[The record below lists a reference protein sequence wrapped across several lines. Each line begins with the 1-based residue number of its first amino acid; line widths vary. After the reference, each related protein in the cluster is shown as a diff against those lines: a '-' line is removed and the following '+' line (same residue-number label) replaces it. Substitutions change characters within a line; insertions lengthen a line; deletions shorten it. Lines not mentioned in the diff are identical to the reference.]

1 MYLLIFISFI
11 LLNYKIASKVSN
23 KSFEEIMI
31 LGFLFYSSSII
42 LSGYLLSEFHLWN
55 SRILWCIIPFF
66 FSYILYIL
74 FNKSFLNSEVTN
86 KSAFKITGSTIQ
98 SIHIEFSGM
107 NLFER
112 IIFSILFWT
121 ISILTITQVYL
132 IFNTPPNEWDSMT
145 GHLNRILYFLNQGTT
160 EHFIGTNF
168 NVDTYPKSFCSIQ
181 VYPFLMS
188 GYNEHFFKLPNYGS
202 FWLICFGTYGI
213 LKQLGA
219 SYKSRLFGSLIV
231 FLSPN
236 IIMQSILTDTDIVL
250 GAYLVSIIYL
260 ILVFKNTQRLVY
272 IYFVGLAFGLA
283 LSHKITFVFSFLPLL
298 IIYLFVI
305 FSSSQYKIL
314 YKFKHFIYAHLI
326 GIIFFVA
333 PTGYIANYLY
343 YNHPIGPEVATR
355 HQSVE
360 RAGSLP
366 NLMVQGSRNV
376 VRYTFDLLNF
386 DGLRNWTIV
395 EEKQILLKSKLAKL
409 DKYFNLGLESTT
421 DFTIIPFSFNRRFE
435 FFNGSPIYG
444 SIFILLILPAI
455 FIYLRRPNFIKGF
468 FLSAFI
474 LHFLI
479 LAYSAPYDP
488 WKGRYMISSLIY
500 IAPFFIYIGDY
511 FFYQA
516 PARFFK
522 LTFVFTI
529 IIISISA
536 LSTIGLNLRALPFDA
551 YGKKSILKL
560 NRMEALTVS
569 RPDITLAYQNFDK
582 IVPSN
587 AIVALGT
594 INDDYEYPLWGK
606 DFKRKLIPIN
616 PFGKGLQKIPKEAQ
630 YLFFAASVIKPMK
643 TDIRLGS
650 QLDMKS
656 GIMVPAEDYYVRK
669 LF

>member
-74 FNKSFLNSEVTN
+74 FNKSLLNSEVTN

-121 ISILTITQVYL
+121 ISILTIAQVYL

-314 YKFKHFIYAHLI
+314 YKLKHFIYAHLI

-395 EEKQILLKSKLAKL
+395 EEKQILLKSKLVKL

-455 FIYLRRPNFIKGF
+455 FIYFRRPNFIKGI

-500 IAPFFIYIGDY
+500 IVPFFIYIGDY
-511 FFYQA
+511 FFYQV

-551 YGKKSILKL
+551 YGRKSILKL

-616 PFGKGLQKIPKEAQ
+616 PFGKGLQKIPEEAQ

>member
-121 ISILTITQVYL
+121 ISILTIAQVYL

-314 YKFKHFIYAHLI
+314 YKLKHFIYAHLI

-395 EEKQILLKSKLAKL
+395 EEKQILLKSKLVKL

-455 FIYLRRPNFIKGF
+455 FIYFRRPNFIKGI

-500 IAPFFIYIGDY
+500 IVPFFIYIGDY

-529 IIISISA
+529 TIISISA

-551 YGKKSILKL
+551 YGRKSILKL

>member
-11 LLNYKIASKVSN
+11 LLNYKISSKVSN

-42 LSGYLLSEFHLWN
+42 LTGYLLSEFHFWD
-55 SRILWCIIPFF
+55 SRILWSIIPFF
-66 FSYILYIL
+66 FSYFLYIL
-74 FNKSFLNSEVTN
+74 FNNKIFHSVEG

-98 SIHIEFSGM
+98 SIHLEFSKM
-107 NLFER
+107 DLFER

-132 IFNTPPNEWDSMT
+132 IFNSPPNEWDSMT

-168 NVDTYPKSFCSIQ
+168 NIDTYPKSFCSIQ

-188 GYNEHFFKLPNYGS
+188 GFNEHFFKLPNFGS

-213 LKQLGA
+213 LKQIGA
-219 SYKSRLFGSLIV
+219 SYKSRLLGSLIV

-260 ILVFKNTQRLVY
+260 VLAFKNTQRLIYVY
-272 IYFVGLAFGLA
+272 FLGLAFGLA

-298 IIYLFVI
+298 IIYLYSFYSTGKDK
-305 FSSSQYKIL
+305 FL
-314 YKFKHFIYAHLI
+314 YQLKHLFYAHIL

-333 PTGYIANYLY
+333 PTGYIANYKY
-343 YNHPIGPEVATR
+343 YNHPIGPEVATK

-360 RAGSLP
+360 RAGSIN
-366 NLMVQGSRNV
+366 NLIIQGSRNV
-376 VRYTFDLLNF
+376 ARYSFDILNL
-386 DGLRNWTIV
+386 DGLRNWPFI
-395 EEKQILLKSKLAKL
+395 EEKQVLLKAKLAKL
-409 DKYFNLGLESTT
+409 DKYLNLGLEETT
-421 DFTIIPFSFNRRFE
+421 DYTIIPFRFNRRFE

-444 SIFILLILPAI
+444 SFFILLILPSI
-455 FIYLRRPNFIKGF
+455 FIF
-468 FLSAFI
+468 FRKFKLNNGIFLLAFI
-474 LHFLI
+474 VHFLT

-500 IAPFFIYIGDY
+500 IVPFFVYIADYYFYNSPNRLSKY
-511 FFYQA
+511 FF
-516 PARFFK
+516 F
-522 LTFVFTI
+522 LTVL
-529 IIISISA
+529 IISFSA

-551 YGKKSILKL
+551 YGKKSILRL
-560 NRMEALTVS
+560 NRIEALTVS
-569 RPDITLAYQNFDK
+569 RPDITLAYENFEK
-582 IVPSN
+582 LVPIN
-587 AIVALGT
+587 AVVALGT

-606 DFKRKLIPIN
+606 DFKRRLVPIN
-616 PFGKGLQKIPKEAQ
+616 PFGEGLQKIPKEAQ
-630 YLFFAASVIKPMK
+630 YLFFASSVIKPFK
-643 TDIRLGS
+643 TDIRLGTH
-650 QLDMKS
+650 LGMTK
-656 GIMVPAEDYYVRK
+656 GIMVPGEDYYLRK

>member
-121 ISILTITQVYL
+121 ISILTIAQVYL

-314 YKFKHFIYAHLI
+314 YKLKHFIYAHLI

-360 RAGSLP
+360 RAESLP

-500 IAPFFIYIGDY
+500 IVPFFIYIGDY

>member
-121 ISILTITQVYL
+121 ISILTIAQVYL

-314 YKFKHFIYAHLI
+314 YKLKHFIYAHLI

-395 EEKQILLKSKLAKL
+395 EEKQILLKSKLVKL

-455 FIYLRRPNFIKGF
+455 FIYFRRPNFIKGI

-500 IAPFFIYIGDY
+500 IVPFFIYIGDY

-551 YGKKSILKL
+551 YGRKSILKL

>member
-11 LLNYKIASKVSN
+11 LLNYNIASKVSN

-121 ISILTITQVYL
+121 ISILTIAQVYL

-219 SYKSRLFGSLIV
+219 SYKSRLLGSLIV

-260 ILVFKNTQRLVY
+260 ILVFKNTQRLIY

-314 YKFKHFIYAHLI
+314 YKLKHFIYAHLI

-333 PTGYIANYLY
+333 PTGYITNYLY

-395 EEKQILLKSKLAKL
+395 EEKQILLKSKLVKL

-455 FIYLRRPNFIKGF
+455 FIYFRRPNFIKGI

-500 IAPFFIYIGDY
+500 IVPFFIYIGDY

-516 PARFFK
+516 PTRFFK

-551 YGKKSILKL
+551 YGRKSILKL

>member
-121 ISILTITQVYL
+121 ISILTIAQVYL

-260 ILVFKNTQRLVY
+260 ILVFKNTQRLIY

-314 YKFKHFIYAHLI
+314 YKLKHFIYAHLI

-395 EEKQILLKSKLAKL
+395 EEKQILLKSKLVKL

-455 FIYLRRPNFIKGF
+455 FIYFRRPNFIKGI

-500 IAPFFIYIGDY
+500 IVPFFIYIGDY

-516 PARFFK
+516 PARFLK

-551 YGKKSILKL
+551 YGRKSILKL

>member
-11 LLNYKIASKVSN
+11 LLNYKISSKVSN

-55 SRILWCIIPFF
+55 SRILWCFIPFF

-98 SIHIEFSGM
+98 SIHNEFSGM

-112 IIFSILFWT
+112 TIFSILFWT
-121 ISILTITQVYL
+121 ISILSITQVYL
-132 IFNTPPNEWDSMT
+132 IFNSPPNEWDSMT

-181 VYPFLMS
+181 AYPFLMS
-188 GYNEHFFKLPNYGS
+188 GYNEHFFKLPNFGS

-272 IYFVGLAFGLA
+272 IYFAGLAFGLA
-283 LSHKITFVFSFLPLL
+283 LSHKITFAFSFLPLL

-305 FSSSQYKIL
+305 FSSSKYTFL
-314 YKFKHFIYAHLI
+314 YKFKHFFFAHLL

-343 YNHPIGPEVATR
+343 YNHPIGPEVATK

-360 RAGSLP
+360 RAGSLN

-376 VRYTFDLLNF
+376 VRYSFDLLNF
-386 DGLRNWTIV
+386 DGLRNWNFV
-395 EEKQILLKSKLAKL
+395 EEKQKLFKAKLAKL
-409 DKYFNLGLESTT
+409 DKYLNLGLETTT

-435 FFNGSPIYG
+435 FYNGSPIYG

-455 FIYLRRPNFIKGF
+455 LFYFKRPNFIKGI

-474 LHFLI
+474 SHFII

-500 IAPFFIYIGDY
+500 IVPFFIYIGDY
-511 FFYQA
+511 FFYNT
-516 PARFFK
+516 PSRFLK
-522 LTFVFTI
+522 SIFVFTI
-529 IIISISA
+529 AIISISA
-536 LSTIGLNLRALPFDA
+536 LSTIGFNLRALPFDA
-551 YGKKSILKL
+551 YGKRSIFKL

-569 RPDITLAYQNFDK
+569 RPDITLAYENFEK

-616 PFGKGLQKIPKEAQ
+616 PFGKGLQKIPNEAQ
-630 YLFFAASVIKPMK
+630 YLFFASSVIKPLK
-643 TDIRLGS
+643 TDIRLGT
-650 QLDMKS
+650 QLDSKN
-656 GIMVPAEDYYVRK
+656 GIMVPAEDYYLRK
-669 LF
+669 LH